1 MSDPKSV
8 NSNFLLAGKVSVVTG
23 GGSGIGRAI
32 ALRFAAADSAVRILD
47 LNLAEAEKVVH
58 EITQS
63 GGSAAAFTCD
73 VTDQAAVKEAFNKIF
88 QFGRVHILVNNAGV
102 SHIGNVETTTESD
115 FDRIMRV
122 NVKGYYNCI
131 HACAGHMKAQG
142 GGVILN
148 IASIAGTNGLGDR
161 FAYGTSK
168 GAVIAMTLSV
178 AKDYVQHNIRC
189 NCISPARVH
198 TPFVDNY
205 LAKNYPGR
213 EAEMYDKLAKSQPM
227 GRMGE
232 PHEVAALAHFLCSDE
247 AAFITGSDYPLD
259 GGFLRL
265 HG

>member
-1 MSDPKSV
+1 VSQP
-8 NSNFLLAGKVSVVTG
+8 NSASSAFRLDGKVSVVTG
-23 GGSGIGRAI
+23 AGSGIGRAI
-32 ALRFAAADSAVRILD
+32 ALRFASAGSSVRILD
-47 LNLAEAEKVVH
+47 LNLAEAERTVS
-58 EITQS
+58 EIQQS
-63 GGSAAAFTCD
+63 GGKAEGFACD
-73 VTDQAAVKEAFNKIF
+73 VTDQAAVHDTFAKILEKD
-88 QFGRVHILVNNAGV
+88 RVHILVNNAGV
-102 SHIGNVETTTESD
+102 SHIGNVENTIESD

-131 HACAGHMKAQG
+131 HACAGHMKAKG

-148 IASIAGTNGLGDR
+148 IASIAGTAGLGDR
-161 FAYGTSK
+161 FAYSTSK

-178 AKDYVQHNIRC
+178 AKDYIQHNIRC

-205 LAKNYPGR
+205 LKKNYPGR
-213 EAEMYDKLAKSQPM
+213 EAEMYDQLAKTQPI

-232 PHEVAALAHFLCSDE
+232 PYEVAALAHFLCSDD

>member
-1 MSDPKSV
+1 VSDPKSA
-8 NSNFLLAGKVSVVTG
+8 NSDFSLQGKVSVVTG

-32 ALRFAAADSAVRILD
+32 ALRFAAAGSSVRILD
-47 LNLAEAEKVVH
+47 LNLAEAEKVVA
-58 EITQS
+58 EIRQAGSSASAFACDVSDQSAVRQTFQRIFQS
-63 GGSAAAFTCD
+63 G
-73 VTDQAAVKEAFNKIF
+73 
-88 QFGRVHILVNNAGV
+88 RVEILVNNAGV
-102 SHIGNVETTTESD
+102 SHIGTVETTTEGD

-122 NVKGYYNCI
+122 NVKGYYNCTQ
-131 HACAGHMKAQG
+131 ACTVHMKSNG

-148 IASIAGTNGLGDR
+148 IASIAGTAGLGDR
-161 FAYGTSK
+161 FAYCTSK

-178 AKDYVQHNIRC
+178 AKDYVRHNIRC

-213 EAEMYDKLAKSQPM
+213 EAEMYDQLAKTQPM

>member
-1 MSDPKSV
+1 MSDPKSP
-8 NSNFLLAGKVSVVTG
+8 NANFSLATKVSVVTG

-32 ALRFAAADSAVRILD
+32 ALRFASAGSSVHIFD
-47 LNLAEAEKVVH
+47 LNLAEAEKVVE
-58 EITQS
+58 EIAQS
-63 GGSAAAFTCD
+63 GGISSAFTCD
-73 VTDQAAVKEAFNKIF
+73 VTDQSAVRQTFDQIF
-88 QFGRVHILVNNAGV
+88 QTGRVHILVNNAGV
-102 SHIGNVETTTESD
+102 SHIGTVETTTEAD

-131 HACAGHMKAQG
+131 QACAAHMKSNG

-148 IASIAGTNGLGDR
+148 IASIAGSAGLGDR
-161 FAYGTSK
+161 FAYCTSK

-178 AKDYVQHNIRC
+178 AKDYVQHNVRC

-213 EAEMYDKLAKSQPM
+213 EAEIYDQLAKAQPM